1 MNLCECFTLISMTI
15 LLHPCLKQPF
25 MWRKTSVIDII
36 LSKKI
41 IYGYGPPNIF
51 PLYVIENIVLL
62 EIAYQDYVNRVGS
75 ILENNKKSMWPSFPL
90 IFDSYVIE
98 FSREMEKEVPSLKN
112 IHFGNKLFKRQ
123 DPELVLYIHF
133 QLLNF
138 VSYTHE
144 SNAE

>member
-1 MNLCECFTLISMTI
+1 
-15 LLHPCLKQPF
+15 
-25 MWRKTSVIDII
+25 
-36 LSKKI
+36 
-41 IYGYGPPNIF
+41 
-51 PLYVIENIVLL
+51 
-62 EIAYQDYVNRVGS
+62 
-75 ILENNKKSMWPSFPL
+75 MWPSLPL

-144 SNAE
+144 SSAEEEVYRNPDKTLEEVSCNLSGGEYSTEKSFKLKWKKRTYEEGTRG